1 MRNRYNF
8 YAFKGA
14 FLKLTIFIALRVE
27 ICSTSA
33 PHIRD
38 WSPLFPTARRLAVRT
53 PLIKFIVKRF
63 IMYRSAHAK
72 FNAAEIE
79 SNECWY
85 TRAEHWKKNEIK
97 IGEHGA
103 EIICVMRKY
112 NTILFSARPVCAR
125 VFCFFS
131 SVSFAIFH
139 STGLHFVVAIF
150 PFAVLFSP
158 FPLQLRQR
166 NVDDVIGAMSV

>member
-33 PHIRD
+33 PLHIRPLHIRD
-38 WSPLFPTARRLAVRT
+38 RSPLFPTARRLAVRT

-85 TRAEHWKKNEIK
+85 TRAEHWRKKNEIK

-125 VFCFFS
+125 VFCFFFVCFFCYLPFNWFAFCSGDFPICSAFLSFS
-131 SVSFAIFH
+131 SA
-139 STGLHFVVAIF
+139 VATT
-150 PFAVLFSP
+150 
-158 FPLQLRQR
+158 
-166 NVDDVIGAMSV
+166 